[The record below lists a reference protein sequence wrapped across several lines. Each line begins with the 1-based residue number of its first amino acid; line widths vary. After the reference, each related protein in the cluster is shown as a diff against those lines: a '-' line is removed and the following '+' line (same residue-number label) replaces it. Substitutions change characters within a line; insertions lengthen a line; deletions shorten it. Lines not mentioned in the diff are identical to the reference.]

1 MFLYEN
7 LISVVLILI
16 PINILLIL
24 KISNKKTKA
33 IYFDISIILIL
44 YLLYKIN
51 KVNII
56 IYLLIYKIPYI
67 LTRIYNKKELSI
79 LVSFI
84 TILIY
89 KLTYKINIFLL
100 LIEYLIY
107 IISPKNKLKYF
118 IFIGL
123 IINYLTLYNINIFEL
138 LFLIIQYIVIIK
150 ILKLYQKQILE
161 IKKYNKIVETLTKET
176 NKNIS
181 ISKLTHE
188 LKNPLTVCNG
198 YLEMIDLK
206 KQQQTTKYINIIKD
220 EISRS
225 LTIINDVNNYGKLKK
240 LELEEIDI
248 TYLLEETTRILK
260 PLFENNNGQIILK
273 TTSEIYLN
281 ADYNRLKQ
289 VFINLLKNTIEA
301 KKDQENLLVEI
312 KIKTT
317 PTKIKIIIE
326 DNGIGMS
333 KENLN
338 HLYEIFYTT
347 KQTGTGLGVVYSK
360 EVIELHGGTIKY
372 ESKLNKGTK
381 VFIDIPK
388 EQPI

>member
-44 YLLYKIN
+44 YLLYKIK

-79 LVSFI
+79 LVSII

-248 TYLLEETTRILK
+248 TYLLEETTKILK

>member
-7 LISVVLILI
+7 LFSVVLILI
-16 PINILLIL
+16 PINIILIL
-24 KISNKKTKA
+24 KISNKKTRT

-44 YLLYKIN
+44 YLLYKID
-51 KVNII
+51 KVNTI

-67 LTRIYNKKELSI
+67 LTRIYNKKYLSVIVSI
-79 LVSFI
+79 L
-84 TILIY
+84 TALIY
-89 KLTYKINIFLL
+89 TLTYKINIFLI
-100 LIEYLIY
+100 LIEYLLY
-107 IISPKNKLKYF
+107 MVSPKNKLKY
-118 IFIGL
+118 ITFIGL
-123 IINYLTLYNINIFEL
+123 IINYLTLYKIKIIEVIYL
-138 LFLIIQYIVIIK
+138 TIQYIVIIK
-150 ILKLYQKQILE
+150 LLKIYQRQIIE

-198 YLEMIDLK
+198 YLEMINIKDK
-206 KQQQTTKYINIIKD
+206 KTTTKYINIIKD

-240 LELEEIDI
+240 LEFEEIDI
-248 TYLLEETTRILK
+248 IYLLEETTKVLK

-273 TTSEIYLN
+273 TNDEIYLN

-301 KKDQENLLVEI
+301 KKTQENLLVEI

-333 KENLN
+333 KDSLE
-338 HLYEIFYTT
+338 HLYETFYTT

-381 VFIDIPK
+381 VFIDIPIK
-388 EQPI
+388 QPI

>member
-16 PINILLIL
+16 PINIILIL

-138 LFLIIQYIVIIK
+138 LFLIIQYIIIIK
-150 ILKLYQKQILE
+150 ILKIYQKQILE

-248 TYLLEETTRILK
+248 TYLLEETTKILK

-312 KIKTT
+312 RIKTT